1 MVAELGDVQGR
12 LDDLKRR
19 LREPGTPGAAP
30 SMGADPAIG
39 PEDPPHEK
47 PGPEEGKPRRGLR
60 ILRFRPIA
68 SARAAVTSARNGR
81 TMPVLVTGDRRDH
94 RSRISGWL
102 FTSACRQLGMGLP
115 LSPAKSPA
123 SPSCDPQRDPI
134 TLRSAYRHGPEEE
147 TSLALG

>member
-47 PGPEEGKPRRGLR
+47 PGPEEVTRHRRW
-60 ILRFRPIA
+60 FTHPPTHSIA
-68 SARAAVTSARNGR
+68 SGRPAVTRGPSAVWPTPRE
-81 TMPVLVTGDRRDH
+81 DRLRAEP
-94 RSRISGWL
+94 G
-102 FTSACRQLGMGLP
+102 ACLGANLLEGTRLP
-115 LSPAKSPA
+115 
-123 SPSCDPQRDPI
+123 
-134 TLRSAYRHGPEEE
+134 
-147 TSLALG
+147 